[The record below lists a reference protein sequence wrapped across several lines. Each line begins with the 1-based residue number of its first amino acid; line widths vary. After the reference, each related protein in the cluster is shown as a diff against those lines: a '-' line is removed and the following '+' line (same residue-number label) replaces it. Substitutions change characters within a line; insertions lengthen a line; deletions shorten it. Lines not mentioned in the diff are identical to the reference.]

1 MDIKLEKLLA
11 HFGIKE
17 KIFISR
23 KESKDESKGSI
34 KEFMPVKY
42 VEGIIILSDSDG
54 SWVTEVSE
62 LNIRQLKTVITKF
75 LFCWY

>member
-17 KIFISR
+17 KIFISG
-23 KESKDESKGSI
+23 KKSKNESKGNI

-42 VEGIIILSDSDG
+42 VEDIIILSDSDW
-54 SWVTEVSE
+54 S
-62 LNIRQLKTVITKF
+62 
-75 LFCWY
+75 